1 MAQIG
6 VNAWVWTSPV
16 TLEEF
21 SRLAPHVAKMGF
33 DLIEVGIEGVN
44 DLDYER
50 AASVA
55 RDNGLAVS
63 VCAAMGPDRD
73 LIHPDE
79 SVRTNGMA
87 YLRHCIK
94 ATKTLGAANL
104 VGPMYSAV

>member
-16 TLEEF
+16 NLAEF
-21 SRLAPHVAKMGF
+21 SRLAPHVAKMRF
-33 DLIEVGIEGVN
+33 DLIEVGIEGIH

-50 AASVA
+50 AAAVA
-55 RDNGLAVS
+55 RDLGLAVS

-73 LIHPDE
+73 LIHDDE
-79 SVRTNGMA
+79 SVRANGMA
-87 YLRHCIK
+87 YLHHCIK
-94 ATKTLGAANL
+94 ATKTIGATNL